1 MKYIVILLLT
11 IRFVPAYCVN
21 EPAQVP
27 PAPAPLTLQDQYNN
41 LKGDLEVIDGF
52 RMIKMYTMD
61 KFWVSVMDSLRAQ
74 QAKLQETNNTIASQQ
89 AEIKA
94 LQLTVNKVKNEKESL
109 QAGVES
115 IQVFGN
121 TYSKAGFVTVAIA
134 VTIGLLVLAGVLFS
148 FGRISYFTAR
158 EQRKLNE
165 TIYQEFE
172 AYKHQAVEKQIKLA
186 RELQDYRNRMGSLK
200 TA

>member
-11 IRFVPAYCVN
+11 LRFVPAYCVN

-41 LKGDLEVIDGF
+41 LKSDLEVIDGF

-94 LQLTVNKVKNEKESL
+94 LQSTVKTVKNEKESL

-186 RELQDYRNRMGSLK
+186 RELQDYRNRMASLK

>member
-1 MKYIVILLLT
+1 MKYILILLLT
-11 IRFVPAYCVN
+11 ISFVPAFCVN
-21 EPAQVP
+21 EPPQVTP
-27 PAPAPLTLQDQYNN
+27 TPATLTLQDQYNN

-74 QAKLQETNNTIASQQ
+74 QAKLQETTVTITNLQG
-89 AEIKA
+89 EIKA
-94 LQLTVNKVKNEKESL
+94 LQSTVSKVNGEKESL
-109 QAGVES
+109 AAQVEG
-115 IQVFGN
+115 ILVFGK
-121 TYSKAGFVTVAIA
+121 TYSKTGFVTVATA

-148 FGRISYFTAR
+148 FGRVSYFTAR

-165 TIYQEFE
+165 SIYQEFE

-186 RELQDYRNRMGSLK
+186 RELQDFRNRMASLK